1 VNSRMV
7 ITNSCLILV
16 LGLFSIDLY
25 NPALPEIARVF
36 SVTDA
41 QSQNLVVF
49 YLAGFALSQ
58 LVYGPIS
65 DRKGRVPVI
74 MVSLALGALG
84 NYLTSTADS
93 IQALYLFRLLTGI
106 GAGGCP
112 VISRAILSDTFKDKT
127 ELSKSLTVFSMA
139 SQVSPALAPV
149 LGGFITAALPWQYN
163 FYALTLITLLGAVFI
178 KATLVETAPL
188 QGVPSKRLE
197 GFKVLLRDFNF
208 MVYSLVSA
216 VLFAITI
223 GYFTASPFIYQL
235 QFHLQSQENGLL
247 FVGYSA
253 GIVLGSYLT
262 KRFLNRY
269 SPERILMTSLVA
281 LTVLAALAPLVLQA
295 FKLVTAPALVA
306 YGFLVALGCGL
317 SSPLLLGISL
327 HGQAKHAGTG
337 SALQGAIKMAGA
349 ALALFFFS
357 EGHTSTAM
365 GLMMGILVMS
375 LFCLFAIALAQRIAG
390 RSVATA

>member
-1 VNSRMV
+1 VNSKIV

-16 LGLFSIDLY
+16 IGLFSIDLY

-36 SVTDA
+36 AATDA

-74 MVSLALGALG
+74 MVSLTIGALG

-93 IQALYLFRLLTGI
+93 LHALYMFRLLTGI

-112 VISRAILSDTFKDKT
+112 VISRAILSDTFRDKT
-127 ELSKSLTVFSMA
+127 ELSKSLTIFSMA
-139 SQVSPALAPV
+139 SQVSPAIAPI

-163 FYALTLITLLGAVFI
+163 FYALTLITLLAAVFI
-178 KATLVETAPL
+178 KTTLVETAPL
-188 QGVPSKRLE
+188 QRAPAKRLA
-197 GFKVLLRDFNF
+197 GFKVLLLDFNF
-208 MVYSLVSA
+208 MIYSLVSA

-247 FVGYSA
+247 FAAYSA
-253 GIVLGSYLT
+253 GIVIGSYLT
-262 KRFLNRY
+262 KRLLDRY
-269 SPERILMTSLVA
+269 APERILISSLAV
-281 LTVLAALAPLVLQA
+281 LTTLAILAPMVLRTLN
-295 FKLVTAPALVA
+295 LVTAPALVV
-306 YGFLVALGCGL
+306 YGFLIALGCGL
-317 SSPLLLGISL
+317 ASPLLLGISL
-327 HGQAKHAGTG
+327 HGQPQHAGTG

-349 ALALFFFS
+349 ALALYVFS
-357 EGHTSTAM
+357 AGHTNTAM
-365 GLMMGILVMS
+365 GLMIGILLMALV
-375 LFCLFAIALAQRIAG
+375 CLFAIAFAQRTN
-390 RSVATA
+390 RSA